1 MGTTLIKAEAK
12 ELHKKFLEKLMK
24 MGEKHLNMSR
34 SEWGFKHAIAKALN
48 TQDSTIQ
55 RWFNG
60 SFPEASFLTRI
71 YETFHID
78 PNTLLGITPDP
89 RVTEL
94 KQNETFQSKVSL
106 GDKVEKILP
115 KDLLLTDHDFVVVPF
130 FTSEVSAGMPQAAN
144 AELFGWTLF
153 RKDILKDRL
162 NVVAIRVSLENGTS
176 MFPMIK
182 PGDMVL
188 VDLDDRDPTTPGI
201 FIIELDGKYTIKYL
215 KCLEDVIFAI
225 PFNPAFQP
233 TGYDITASP
242 LQSDKLKVCGRLI
255 IAITYF
261 ISDWAINYPEKGCI
275 VPRRPGLVS

>member
-1 MGTTLIKAEAK
+1 MGTTSIKDEAK
-12 ELHKKFLEKLMK
+12 ELHKKFLEKLTIV
-24 MGEKHLNMSR
+24 GEKHLNMSR
-34 SEWGFKHAIAKALN
+34 SEWGFKHAIARALN

-71 YETFHID
+71 YKVFHID

-89 RVTEL
+89 RATEL
-94 KQNETFQSKVSL
+94 KQDETFQSKISV
-106 GDKVEKILP
+106 GDKVGKILP
-115 KDLLLTDHDFVVVPF
+115 KDLLLTDHEFVVVPF
-130 FTSEVSAGMPQAAN
+130 FKSEVSAGTPQVAN

-162 NVVAIRVSLENGTS
+162 NVVAVRVSLENGTS
-176 MFPMIK
+176 MSPMIK

-215 KCLEDVIFAI
+215 KCLGDVIFAI
-225 PFNPAFQP
+225 PFNPGFQP
-233 TGYDITASP
+233 SGYEIAASP
-242 LQSDKLKVCGRLI
+242 LDSGKIKVFGRLI
-255 IAITYF
+255 ISVTYF
-261 ISDWAINYPEKGCI
+261 VSDWAINYPKNDCI
-275 VPRRPGLVS
+275 VPTRHGLAS